1 MAFIGV
7 ITNQKNEEYIKRI
20 LCRNLQTNHMILFIS
35 DKNIDNMKNIKFETI
50 MIDKNIKSKK
60 ELKTMISNS
69 KYLILNSDLNPELD
83 VLENL
88 NLTIITYGF
97 NNKATLSISSISE
110 NSIMICL
117 QRIVKTVEEKK
128 YEPQEFEIN
137 KPESM
142 EVNSLIG
149 TIGILL
155 TYGKSEFK

>member
-60 ELKTMISNS
+60 ELKIMISNS

-117 QRIVKTVEEKK
+117 QRIVKTVEEEK

-137 KPESM
+137 KPEGM